1 MGEGWP
7 KYLFKDEEGSQFQSL
22 CPIGAHTE
30 EPCRNLK
37 SRKYSE
43 PSPFRKSPTEL
54 PKIEAHGKSD
64 LKGAEPSAAFS
75 PEESFPPYSVN
86 SLFSTKECSGLG
98 RLTGKGLALVAVQR
112 CIKGVVLFPKSLWKY
127 SKEKPSTP
135 HPPFSPKSGLT
146 IAIGYC
152 ESEASDC

>member
-1 MGEGWP
+1 MGEGRP
-7 KYLFKDEEGSQFQSL
+7 KYLSKDEEGSHFQSL

-43 PSPFRKSPTEL
+43 PSPFRKSPTGL

-64 LKGAEPSAAFS
+64 LKGAEPSAAFP

-98 RLTGKGLALVAVQR
+98 RAHRKGA
-112 CIKGVVLFPKSLWKY
+112 CIGGSA
-127 SKEKPSTP
+127 EM
-135 HPPFSPKSGLT
+135 H
-146 IAIGYC
+146 
-152 ESEASDC
+152 